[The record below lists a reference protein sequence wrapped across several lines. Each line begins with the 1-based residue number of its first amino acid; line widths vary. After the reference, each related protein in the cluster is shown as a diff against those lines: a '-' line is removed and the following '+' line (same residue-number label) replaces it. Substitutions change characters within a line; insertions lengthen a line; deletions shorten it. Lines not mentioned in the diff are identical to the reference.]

1 MEKEDFIVIAKITG
15 VHGLKGK
22 LKVYSYS
29 GTLSSIKPGIKVLVK
44 IRGEKKFLTVSE
56 VSEQKKNFLILFD
69 EITTI
74 DDAKK
79 ITGSKIL
86 IENSALPELQEG
98 IYYWKDL
105 IGLKVNSVEGDF
117 YGEIKTIMETGS
129 NDVYVV
135 KDGKS
140 EILIPA
146 IASVVKKID
155 LDQGIVLVELPEGL
169 LDL

>member
-44 IRGEKKFLTVSE
+44 NKGEKKFLTVSE
-56 VSEQKKNFLILFD
+56 VSEQNKKFLILFD
-69 EITTI
+69 EITTF
-74 DDAKK
+74 DDANKY
-79 ITGSKIL
+79 TGSKIL

-98 IYYWKDL
+98 VYYWKDL
-105 IGLKVNSVEGDF
+105 IGLKVSSVDGEF

-135 KDGKS
+135 KDGKD

-146 IASVVKKID
+146 IASVVKEID